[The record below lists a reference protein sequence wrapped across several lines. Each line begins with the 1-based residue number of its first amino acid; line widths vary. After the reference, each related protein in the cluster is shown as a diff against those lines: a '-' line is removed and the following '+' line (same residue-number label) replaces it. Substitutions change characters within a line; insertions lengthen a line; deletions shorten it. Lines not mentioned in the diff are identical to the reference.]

1 MTRLSPA
8 QQFEEA
14 WFLGLRMN
22 EGVDLA
28 ALTREFGSEILAPA
42 METVDRLVADGL
54 LFSDGARVR
63 LTSRGR
69 LLSNDV
75 FQEFL
80 ESEVATIK

>member
-28 ALTREFGSEILAPA
+28 ALTREFGSEMLAPA
-42 METVDRLVADGL
+42 METVERLVADGL
-54 LFSDGARVR
+54 LICRRRACTAHIARPPA
-63 LTSRGR
+63 L
-69 LLSNDV
+69 
-75 FQEFL
+75 Q
-80 ESEVATIK
+80 

>member
-1 MTRLSPA
+1 M
-8 QQFEEA
+8 Q
-14 WFLGLRMN
+14 
-22 EGVDLA
+22 
-28 ALTREFGSEILAPA
+28 
-42 METVDRLVADGL
+42 TVERLVDDGL
-54 LFSDGARVR
+54 LIANGTRVR